1 MRQGIELLFF
11 AYRDFTAEPDAIL
24 EQYGFGRAHHR
35 VVHFVG
41 RHPQMTVGE
50 LLGIL
55 RITKQSLNRV
65 LGQLVRQGFI
75 IQHRG
80 AQDRRQRLLELTE
93 SGRELERRLSEPQR
107 ARVARRLP
115 QGRRRRRSRASARC
129 CSASSPSEDDR
140 RRFDRGAADEAL
152 TARHAVYCA
161 WRIVAAMSE
170 TEPHLLVVDDDA
182 RLRELLRRYLSDNGF
197 RVTAAADAGEARA
210 NLASFAFDLIVLDVM
225 MPGESGLDLTRA
237 LRAEPKRRACRSCC

>member
-1 MRQGIELLFF
+1 MTDINSEAAVSGGEPWFLREEEVRHGIELLFF

-24 EQYGFGRAHHR
+24 AQFGFGRAHHR

-80 AQDRRQRLLELTE
+80 AQDRRQRLLELTD
-93 SGRELERRLSEPQR
+93 SGRELERRLSAPQR
-107 ARVARRLP
+107 ARVAGAYRKAGGQAVEGFRKVLL
-115 QGRRRRRSRASARC
+115 GIIAG
-129 CSASSPSEDDR
+129 EEDR
-140 RRFDRGAADEAL
+140 RRFDRRRP
-152 TARHAVYCA
+152 AR
-161 WRIVAAMSE
+161 R
-170 TEPHLLVVDDDA
+170 
-182 RLRELLRRYLSDNGF
+182 
-197 RVTAAADAGEARA
+197 
-210 NLASFAFDLIVLDVM
+210 
-225 MPGESGLDLTRA
+225 
-237 LRAEPKRRACRSCC
+237 

>member
-1 MRQGIELLFF
+1 MADINKTDREAPAGPASDPREPRDELVRQGIELLFF

-24 EQYGFGRAHHR
+24 EHYGFGRAHHR

-41 RHPQMTVGE
+41 RHPHMTVGE

-107 ARVARRLP
+107 ERVAAAYRKAGAPAVEGFRKVLL
-115 QGRRRRRSRASARC
+115 GIIAD
-129 CSASSPSEDDR
+129 EDDR
-140 RRFDRGAADEAL
+140 RRFGRP
-152 TARHAVYCA
+152 R
-161 WRIVAAMSE
+161 
-170 TEPHLLVVDDDA
+170 PP
-182 RLRELLRRYLSDNGF
+182 RR
-197 RVTAAADAGEARA
+197 
-210 NLASFAFDLIVLDVM
+210 
-225 MPGESGLDLTRA
+225 
-237 LRAEPKRRACRSCC
+237 

>member
-1 MRQGIELLFF
+1 MADINKPDREAPAGPATDPREPRDELVRQGIELLFF

-24 EQYGFGRAHHR
+24 EHYGFGRAHHR

-41 RHPQMTVGE
+41 RHPHMTVGE

-80 AQDRRQRLLELTE
+80 AQDRRQRLLELTA

-107 ARVARRLP
+107 ERVAAAYRKAGAAAVDGFRKVLL
-115 QGRRRRRSRASARC
+115 GIIAD
-129 CSASSPSEDDR
+129 EDDR
-140 RRFDRGAADEAL
+140 RRFDRP
-152 TARHAVYCA
+152 R
-161 WRIVAAMSE
+161 
-170 TEPHLLVVDDDA
+170 PP
-182 RLRELLRRYLSDNGF
+182 RR
-197 RVTAAADAGEARA
+197 
-210 NLASFAFDLIVLDVM
+210 
-225 MPGESGLDLTRA
+225 
-237 LRAEPKRRACRSCC
+237 

>member
-1 MRQGIELLFF
+1 MADIKWPTGKREAEPPEVDDEAVREGIELLFF

-24 EQYGFGRAHHR
+24 AEYGFGRAHHR

-107 ARVARRLP
+107 ERVAAAYRKAGAPAVEGFRKVLL
-115 QGRRRRRSRASARC
+115 GIIAD
-129 CSASSPSEDDR
+129 EDDR
-140 RRFDRGAADEAL
+140 RRFDRPR
-152 TARHAVYCA
+152 T
-161 WRIVAAMSE
+161 
-170 TEPHLLVVDDDA
+170 P
-182 RLRELLRRYLSDNGF
+182 RR
-197 RVTAAADAGEARA
+197 
-210 NLASFAFDLIVLDVM
+210 
-225 MPGESGLDLTRA
+225 
-237 LRAEPKRRACRSCC
+237 